1 MKGCEEK
8 EVIVVRSLAGSD
20 LGLFAAHRDNAR
32 SKQRAININ
41 APVAQVLL
49 DEEGFSVGGAMLRCT
64 CIFGDIRVEGTRLLS
79 KVHKNWRLGG
89 SKIEGE
95 EFGRLDAR
103 DFALIRSP
111 MHNDGSAPITI
122 AFYSRNS
129 DRVVHAGIAAI
140 VERYLNRSTAM
151 FETGSDAFAELSR
164 YCPVAGSPEPPTN
177 GPQYLPQSEPPPAS
191 PASRSP
197 VSIVPPM
204 PQDNVG
210 AHTSPRTMEEKL
222 RTPHIL
228 ERMLQVSAD
237 LSAPAQLR
245 FMDTVQQLA
254 AGLRAVLLEVGG
266 IVQLTRDHPATWRE
280 VRGKPVGFV
289 DGGLANL
296 SMLGSAPIATR
307 VGGYVVTP
315 GDTGP
320 ARESFRILKYLIDE
334 LYATEQ
340 VGVFCDSFPDTGA
353 LRDAARISIEAAG
366 AVRLVSERPDL
377 AWVMIHGALVS
388 PVSRYTDVMRDGQVR
403 HRFPDFSQGAL
414 TELLPSD
421 APPRTGR
428 DANFVSVYLRQL
440 ELLQESPAVVCGVVE
455 RESSTTT
462 VIRAVL
468 DSLDDHR
475 LRDLLPMP
483 PHEWKQWFRNA
494 VDPSDDDEFEG
505 QRITDSLLFRC
516 VLEPGEALTP
526 VTIDRNEMRR
536 APKAWHDKIGKYPQP
551 LVSYLQATPW
561 TAPVRVEM
569 FARDRDRFVET
580 ATLIFHC
587 ALLLPRYAFPVG
599 LDIVD
604 KFAKMP
610 NWMSRPVNTR
620 TAVVALRR
628 ALDDQDAKL
637 FDTLRSMLCGSG
649 REWMLRPG
657 IMR

>member
-1 MKGCEEK
+1 MSGGDTEI
-8 EVIVVRSLAGSD
+8 IVVRSLAGSD
-20 LGLFAAHRDNAR
+20 LGLFAAHRGDAR

-41 APVAQVLL
+41 APVAQALL
-49 DEEGFSVGGAMLRCT
+49 DDAGFKAGGATLQCT
-64 CIFGDIRVEGTRLLS
+64 CLFGDIRVEGPRLLS

-89 SKIEGE
+89 SKIEGA
-95 EFGRLDAR
+95 EFGELDAR

-111 MHNDGSAPITI
+111 RHNDGSKPVTI

-140 VERYLNRSTAM
+140 VERHLNRSTAL
-151 FETGSDAFAELSR
+151 FDEGSDAFAGLSR
-164 YCPVAGSPEPPTN
+164 YCPPAA
-177 GPQYLPQSEPPPAS
+177 LPQAGRAGNGAPGPAPRPPA
-191 PASRSP
+191 PALRPRAKS
-197 VSIVPPM
+197 VPPM
-204 PQDNVG
+204 PRDDAG
-210 AHTSPRTMEEKL
+210 AQSPRTMEEKL

-254 AGLRAVLLEVGG
+254 AGLRALLLETGG
-266 IVQLTRDHPATWRE
+266 IVRLTRDHLATWQA

-296 SMLGSAPIATR
+296 SMLGSAPIAAR

-315 GDTGP
+315 GDTTP
-320 ARESFRILKYLIDE
+320 ARESFRMLKYLIDE

-340 VGVFCDSFPDTGA
+340 AGVFRDSFPDIGA

-377 AWVMIHGALVS
+377 GWVMVHGALVN
-388 PVSRYTDVMRDGQVR
+388 PVSRYTDVMRDEQVR
-403 HRFPDFSQGAL
+403 HKFPDFSSGAL
-414 TELLPSD
+414 AELLP
-421 APPRTGR
+421 PGEPQRTGR

-440 ELLQESPAVVCGVVE
+440 ELLQQSPAIVCGVVE
-455 RESSTTT
+455 RESSTTS

-483 PHEWKQWFRNA
+483 PQEWKQWFKNA

-505 QRITDSLLFRC
+505 QRITDPLLFRC
-516 VLEPGEALTP
+516 VLEPGEALVP
-526 VTIDRNEMRR
+526 VSIDRNELRR
-536 APKAWHDKIGKYPQP
+536 APKAWHDKIGQYPQP

-561 TAPVRVEM
+561 TAPVRVET
-569 FARDRDRFVET
+569 FPRDRERFTET
-580 ATLIFHC
+580 ANLIFHC

-604 KFAKMP
+604 KFAKVP
-610 NWMSRPVNTR
+610 DWMSRPVNTR

-637 FDTLRSMLCGSG
+637 FDTLRTMLCGSG

-657 IMR
+657 VMR